1 MAIVKSLINWGML
14 SSSHFVQCNSMYI
27 ECTYVSTMLHRIDS
41 FYIFKWFQLYW
52 RVAYFRKKCPL
63 YYLAKERED
72 AAEKLF
78 HTREKLFHTR
88 TWSLTPQDGASAAA
102 LPGCNWNWRR
112 RIIWKSCKNLSM
124 LGLCICKITKMF
136 FLLSIKVIVFEKL
149 SALNVLVYT
158 NYISLNATTTR
169 APFMRQNYT
178 SQMLV

>member
-1 MAIVKSLINWGML
+1 
-14 SSSHFVQCNSMYI
+14 
-27 ECTYVSTMLHRIDS
+27 
-41 FYIFKWFQLYW
+41 
-52 RVAYFRKKCPL
+52 
-63 YYLAKERED
+63 
-72 AAEKLF
+72 
-78 HTREKLFHTR
+78 
-88 TWSLTPQDGASAAA
+88 
-102 LPGCNWNWRR
+102 
-112 RIIWKSCKNLSM
+112 M

>member
-14 SSSHFVQCNSMYI
+14 SSSHFVQCNSVYI

-78 HTREKLFHTR
+78 HTR

-124 LGLCICKITKMF
+124 LGLCLCKITNNQDVF
-136 FLLSIKVIVFEKL
+136 FTFHQSHCFWKTKWTECFGVHKL
-149 SALNVLVYT
+149 H
-158 NYISLNATTTR
+158 ISER
-169 APFMRQNYT
+169 YYY
-178 SQMLV
+178 